1 MGWVFITLVGIGLA
15 TGFTWGADL
24 MFFQKNKPED
34 ALERAIENDDAAGI
48 ATAIATGANV
58 NSLGEHGVTPLI
70 LAVGKGKRQAVAE
83 LLRHKANTDLRSQ
96 DGETA
101 VTLAATAYKKHPHL
115 LDMLLKAGANPNT
128 LFSDRNPIMVRF
140 LNDHNLDA
148 VRYLHAAGANLD
160 LRSRSND
167 PLVFVE
173 AIKQDWDAVDL
184 LLSLGAKY
192 DYKDAPITWMEIFGN
207 RFPTPPD
214 SPLWKYKVKAW
225 RFLKQNGQFVPR
237 NIEDLVAESYWV
249 HLKEKGLPKPVL
261 E

>member
-1 MGWVFITLVGIGLA
+1 
-15 TGFTWGADL
+15 

-34 ALERAIENDDAAGI
+34 VLERAIDSDDAA
-48 ATAIATGANV
+48 AVADAIAKGANV
-58 NSLGEHGVTPLI
+58 NAQGEHGVTPLI
-70 LAVGKGKRQAVAE
+70 LAVGKNKRQAVAE
-83 LLRHKANTDLRSQ
+83 LLRHKANTDARSQ

-128 LFSDRNPIMVRF
+128 LFSNRNPIMVRF

-160 LRSRSND
+160 LRDSSND
-167 PLVFVE
+167 PLVITE
-173 AIKQDWDAVDL
+173 AITQDWDSVDL
-184 LLSLGAKY
+184 LLSLGARY
-192 DYKDAPITWMEIFGN
+192 DYKDLPITWMEIFGN

-225 RFLKQNGQFVPR
+225 RFLKQNGQSVPL
-237 NIEDLVAESYWV
+237 NIEDLVDEDYWTWI
-249 HLKEKGLPKPVL
+249 KEKGLPRPVL